1 MTTTAPSPARSQEH
15 GSAVRRIS
23 ALAKLEMTMLVRN
36 KTALFNAL
44 TLGPLMVIV
53 INSFQMPGMDD
64 NRTGV
69 VTTLMAS
76 LVVFALVFAGYYN
89 LCTTA
94 VARREELMLKRLT
107 TGEVQRWE
115 VLVAMAAPALF
126 VIAAQ
131 VVLGGVAIALLVGA
145 PSMVN
150 PLLLVIGLLLGFTA
164 LAVLGYATATIT
176 RTVEAAQIT
185 TLLPLAVLMFLSGA
199 TFPFALMPDAMRTVA
214 EMTPLGAANQLMT
227 LGLSGTAADGST
239 YDFVQAFVAGL
250 QPTIVLLAWIAIGG
264 YLVQR
269 MMPWEPRR

>member
-1 MTTTAPSPARSQEH
+1 MTTTATSPAPAQER
-15 GSAVRRIS
+15 GSALRRIT
-23 ALAKLEMTMLVRN
+23 ALARLELTMLIRN

-44 TLGPLMVIV
+44 TLGPLMVVV
-53 INSFQMPGMDD
+53 INSFQMPGMDSD
-64 NRTGV
+64 RTGV
-69 VTTLMAS
+69 VTTLVAS

-107 TGEVQRWE
+107 IGEVQRWE

-126 VIAAQ
+126 VILAQ
-131 VVLGGVAIALLVGA
+131 VLLGGVAISVLVGA
-145 PSMVN
+145 PAMVN
-150 PLLLVIGLLLGFTA
+150 PLLVVLGLLLGFTA
-164 LAVLGYATATIT
+164 LAALGYATATIT

-185 TLLPLAVLMFLSGA
+185 TLLPLAVLIFFSGS
-199 TFPFALMPDAMRTVA
+199 TFPFALMPDGLRTAA
-214 EMTPLGAANQLMT
+214 ELTPLAAANQLMT